1 MCNTPTS
8 LFLEWIA
15 KETLLSS
22 TERILSVKISIVS
35 FINFLLKLKLIAL
48 YNFSLLMSRFFSEI
62 LKFSA

>member
-35 FINFLLKLKLIAL
+35 FINFLLKLKLVVL
-48 YNFSLLMSRFFSEI
+48 YNFSVFMSRFFSEI
-62 LKFSA
+62 LKFLA